1 MTMNRLAT
9 VAITPETVAF
19 VLRDITGELFSYEFS
34 RSKYNS
40 VLDVLRD
47 VARPRGSV
55 DYIFVNADWLNA
67 PLGKHIRDIDWTL
80 FCMDEVPRHVGET
93 VELTTNAPDAA
104 MAMLR
109 IVQDELT
116 AATRSSILS

>member
-1 MTMNRLAT
+1 MKRLAT
-9 VAITPETVAF
+9 VSITANTVAF
-19 VLRDITGELFSYEFS
+19 VLRDITGELFAYEFS
-34 RSKYNS
+34 RAKYNS

-55 DYIFVNADWLNA
+55 DYIFVNADWINRPMGL
-67 PLGKHIRDIDWTL
+67 HIRDLDWTL
-80 FCMDEVPRHVGET
+80 FCVDEVPRSVSEK
-93 VELTTNAPDAA
+93 VELTMKTPDAT

-116 AATRSSILS
+116 AATRGAVLS